1 MRVVGMAREARVAA
15 AVQVDDGRPVRVA
28 DVVEAQRVTTS
39 VARIP
44 SAR

>member
-1 MRVVGMAREARVAA
+1 MPREPRVATA
-15 AVQVDDGRPVRVA
+15 MQVDHGRAVRVT